1 MEKEDPNQEIDYLRQ
16 EENVPVMNSEAIKSE
31 EYLDYIVEYN
41 GT

>member
-16 EENVPVMNSEAIKSE
+16 EKCSSDELGAIKSE
-31 EYLDYIVEYN
+31 EYLDYIVSTM